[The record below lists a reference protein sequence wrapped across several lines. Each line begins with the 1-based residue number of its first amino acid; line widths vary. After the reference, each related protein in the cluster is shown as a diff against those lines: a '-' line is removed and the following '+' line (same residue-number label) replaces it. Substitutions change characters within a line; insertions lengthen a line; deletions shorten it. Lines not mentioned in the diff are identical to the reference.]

1 MQGRCVRFSNDLRLI
16 KQIVNQLLEFLD
28 TEDSMNK
35 LSPYAH
41 WTLRIAL
48 GSVFIYHGIIKFPN
62 LNGLAQMM
70 HMSVIM
76 VFMLAVVETVGGLLV
91 LVGGFYKDWMTR
103 VGALL
108 LMFPMLGAIFMV
120 HWGQWNFMASKSHPM
135 GGMEFQ
141 VTLLLV
147 QLYLLIKGNSV
158 ANVTG

>member
-1 MQGRCVRFSNDLRLI
+1 
-16 KQIVNQLLEFLD
+16 
-28 TEDSMNK
+28 MNK

-48 GSVFIYHGIIKFPN
+48 GSVFIYHGLIKFPN
-62 LNGLAQMM
+62 LSGLSQMM
-70 HMSVIM
+70 HMPLVMIA
-76 VFMLAVVETVGGLLV
+76 MLAVVETVGGLLV
-91 LVGGFYKDWMTR
+91 VVGGFSKDWMTR

-108 LMFPMLGAIFMV
+108 LMMPMLGAIVMV
-120 HWGQWNFMASKSHPM
+120 HWGQWNFMPSESHPM

-158 ANVTG
+158 GNVTN